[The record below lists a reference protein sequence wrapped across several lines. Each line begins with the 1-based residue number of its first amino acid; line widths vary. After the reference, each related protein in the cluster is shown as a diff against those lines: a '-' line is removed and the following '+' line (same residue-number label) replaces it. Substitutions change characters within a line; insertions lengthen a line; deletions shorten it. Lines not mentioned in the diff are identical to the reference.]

1 MNNVWRNLT
10 QKISKPILFG
20 VWGAG
25 GCFVASIVGEIFLN
39 YALPSSI
46 TPVVQ
51 PIPQVDIMFVLDV
64 TTSMNEEI
72 NGVKRGIQ
80 QFSQELST
88 RKLDAQVGLIAFGD
102 RLNGEKT
109 QILKFPDNS
118 FASDTVVFREKVGQ
132 IQELAGGD
140 TPESSLDAL
149 SLAANQTFRG
159 EATKVILLITDA
171 PPKIPDLTT
180 RSLSEVNQTLE
191 NQGIDQL
198 HLVIQPSE
206 QSIYRQLQKNAQG
219 EIFYLSETASGR
231 QGFEKILPKLGE
243 TIAQNTL
250 QSLQSNE
257 TYATEDR
264 EQLLIVT
271 SIWTGI
277 LAIGIALALIMGQ
290 NVYLRRRL
298 LGRAEGMKGTLG
310 SVMAGIL
317 AGAVG
322 QLIFA
327 PVSAIPLLI
336 ISGRI
341 IGWILLGGLL
351 GGGVSFFVPNLKT
364 IRGVQGGSVG
374 GGVGAGGFLAMS
386 GLMGEIGGRLLGG
399 VILGF
404 FIGLMIALL
413 EQLTRNASLLI
424 HWNQT
429 ETTTLSL
436 GDTPIILGTS
446 HQAHIPLSKIQ
457 GYYPQTAKIF
467 QQGEDIMMEY
477 NADYAQAKG
486 MKKIIHILNNGETRK
501 FGEIRIEIKTGD
513 VIHSPSNV

>member
-10 QKISKPILFG
+10 RKISKPILFG
-20 VWGAG
+20 IWGAG
-25 GCFVASIVGEIFLN
+25 GCFVASIFGEIFLN

-46 TPVVQ
+46 TP
-51 PIPQVDIMFVLDV
+51 IPESTPPVDIMFVLDV

-80 QFSQELST
+80 QFSQALTT
-88 RKLDAQVGLIAFGD
+88 RQLDAQVGLIAFGD
-102 RLNGEKT
+102 RLNGEES
-109 QILKFPDNS
+109 QILQFPDDS
-118 FASDTVVFREKVGQ
+118 FTSDTVVFREKVGQ
-132 IQELAGGD
+132 IRQLPGGD

-149 SLAANQTFRG
+149 SLAANQIFRP

-171 PPKIPDLTT
+171 PPKIPDRTSQ
-180 RSLSEVNQTLE
+180 SLFEVNQTLE

-198 HLVIQPSE
+198 HLVIQPTE
-206 QSIYRQLQKNAQG
+206 QSIYSQLQENAEG

-231 QGFEKILPKLGE
+231 QGFDKILPKLGE
-243 TIAQNTL
+243 TIAQTTL

-290 NVYLRRRL
+290 NAYLRRRL
-298 LGRAEGMKGTLG
+298 LGKAEGIKGTFG
-310 SVMAGIL
+310 SVIAGIV

-336 ISGRI
+336 LSGRI

-364 IRGVQGGSVG
+364 LRGVQGGGVG
-374 GGVGAGGFLAMS
+374 GGVGAGGFLIMS
-386 GLMGEIGGRLLGG
+386 RLMGEIGGRLLGG

-413 EQLTRNASLLI
+413 EQLTRNACLLI
-424 HWNQT
+424 HWNPT

-446 HQAHIPLSKIQ
+446 NQAHIPLSKIQ

-467 QQGEDIMMEY
+467 QQGEKIIMEY

-486 MKKIIHILNNGETRK
+486 MKKFIHVLNNGATRK
-501 FGEIRIEIKTGD
+501 FGEIRIEIQTGD
-513 VIHSPSNV
+513 VIY